1 MHGQR
6 HGDAGYRL
14 GLEASA
20 VGVGVALALVAAHN
34 RGMQAV
40 EERQQEQEWADIN
53 ARLEDAVRLEAEVH
67 RLALELAGERAEN
80 SRLRRR
86 LAQAQRWIESQ
97 RGRRA
102 S

>member
-1 MHGQR
+1 MHAHR

-20 VGVGVALALVAAHN
+20 VGAGVALALVAAHN
-34 RGMQAV
+34 RGMQAI

-53 ARLEDAVRLEAEVH
+53 ARLDNAVRLEAEVD
-67 RLALELAGERAEN
+67 RLALELAGERADN
-80 SRLRRR
+80 ARLRRQ

-97 RGRRA
+97 REHRA
-102 S
+102 A